1 MVMKNV
7 TLAALI
13 ATLSGCSQTSAQQA
27 KRPAPNEVV
36 ATVGSTPI
44 TLSDV
49 DDKALDQPASNFG
62 SAKLSQALYEARRAV
77 LDEIIAGKLLD
88 EAAKAQGID
97 RATLVERE
105 ITAKAPPVTDSDVT
119 AWYQANQGRL
129 QGAPLEQVKQ
139 PIRAFLIQ
147 ERTQDIRAQYVG
159 TLKAKTAV
167 HVMLDPPRQKVEM
180 VSSSP
185 SRGPANAPVE
195 VVDFSD
201 FQ

>member
-1 MVMKNV
+1 V
-7 TLAALI
+7 
-13 ATLSGCSQTSAQQA
+13 S
-27 KRPAPNEVV
+27 
-36 ATVGSTPI
+36 
-44 TLSDV
+44 
-49 DDKALDQPASNFG
+49 
-62 SAKLSQALYEARRAV
+62 
-77 LDEIIAGKLLD
+77 
-88 EAAKAQGID
+88 
-97 RATLVERE
+97 
-105 ITAKAPPVTDSDVT
+105 

-129 QGAPLEQVKQ
+129 QGAPLEQVKA

-147 ERTQDIRAQYVG
+147 ERTQDIRAQYVD

-167 HVMLDPPRQKVEM
+167 RVMLDPPRQKVQM